1 MDFRGTA
8 TVSGEWLEGCVAGEY
23 HLAGGDGGNCCGSVG
38 DGGATDLMTIYFVH
52 AWSLRELLVTF
63 TVLAIATFW
72 ILRRR
77 SLRDLFALVLA
88 ALTLVIIT
96 ETAFFILNP
105 GKNDSK
111 RFLIYEGF
119 GWLAALICWSFNRI
133 LRTPPE
139 SEGKTKGSPAP

>member
-1 MDFRGTA
+1 
-8 TVSGEWLEGCVAGEY
+8 
-23 HLAGGDGGNCCGSVG
+23 
-38 DGGATDLMTIYFVH
+38 MTIYFVH

-96 ETAFFILNP
+96 ETAFFILSP

-119 GWLAALICWSFNRI
+119 GWLAALICWIFNRLFRSRSKSQMQI
-133 LRTPPE
+133 KNTHLP
-139 SEGKTKGSPAP
+139 